1 MKKRVF
7 VICLPVVLL
16 IFGIIFLSCENF
28 LENEDITE
36 QIEKDIYIAN
46 NVCPVASVEEPAFS
60 DTGVAKNKAI
70 VVRFSKAIK
79 PESFINS
86 YSITDSSGND
96 LKANFLEPQWA
107 NENTLVTLAA
117 NEQNLIDLKGKKT
130 LDIYFALSTS
140 CVTPDDLPIEKA
152 VNHRYRI
159 TDTIDNTAPEIND
172 NSYAERAAI
181 YYLNNLLSD
190 SASLIE
196 GAITA
201 DNESNICNTNHINSK
216 INFYIE
222 GSDYGGGSVK
232 GHVAAKRI
240 KDSLGNAVYEEVKD
254 FIFELTKKTDSD
266 NSSGSYTVD
275 LSSTL
280 DYQDG
285 LYELKAYVQDASG
298 LDSEQCK
305 TYYVIRDTAL
315 AYCITSRL
323 VNDTP
328 LFRDE
333 SEIPIPTLADAN
345 NNQWYLEYLERSRIF
360 NIQTPTLSK
369 INDFRTRIFFD
380 KINDDA
386 YYTSPL
392 THKTYAED
400 DLIYFVSWGLDK
412 EHMTSPEKI
421 EGKVYPDNNNITPD
435 GNLKYYTLPAAFNDF
450 LNQNEASDIIL
461 KATVLD
467 CVGNQSEIY
476 SLWPKKIDFYNYTVE
491 DDNEKKKVTLN
502 FSTLAVNDTFEDKKI
517 HGKYRIFYAPLGT
530 HNADDDLSDLLLKRN
545 CAEYIP
551 NSDESDLLEIKGL
564 ELNSKYVV
572 YVQTAYDSD
581 SIYNGQY
588 TATTFGPVKKI
599 IVDTDKQ
606 SGGTPL
612 KPAFTIT
619 KKGGEK
625 NSGLYTLGIN
635 ISDSTYDSNVKYIP
649 YYWDVIKLEYWA
661 EEPVGS
667 DNWVHHPDTWGWLK
681 LESHTEKS
689 FNITVN
695 NQLKAPLKK
704 NLDENGYVIDDGS
717 GAWVCDEWDY
727 TELENGSKP
736 DNNYFQAVENCKDID
751 YTPVTTRV
759 KLIAVNDTD
768 FCESD
773 EVSFDFSKEDDTI
786 PPTIS
791 SKIIRHDSHLS
802 YDGHSFEFT
811 DLIREDEGNLTEYF
825 TYYYAPYNP
834 AWGDNLNVL
843 SEDQIKGLP
852 CGRAPYTGST
862 WFELDPAREPKE
874 AAYRLD
880 TSIPVFG
887 LPDGDYMYFAR
898 LDDRY
903 GNYTYAT
910 LGKAHIGTFK
920 NKLKVKLDEDGKYFI
935 STLELEPEER
945 FFDRNMIN
953 VQVCWDTGWANYYDW
968 LNELQNCTKETI
980 DGKLCLK
987 SYIADPNDTNIFVY
1001 RTEGTNYTPDVYT
1014 TYPLPKDYNNHSL
1027 NKSLTQGWY
1036 RITMQSFNEKSMTAE
1051 GSDGVSYKYGRPY
1064 TSMSNT
1070 SESEADKQTE
1080 NYKNLWNRELWYVDG
1095 EQKYDACTDETVS
1108 NTVYY
1113 YVPWTS
1119 GNDKENFSD
1128 YFASFFSATATPRS
1142 NHSLLVNVFASYR
1155 DLGNDPDEWERRGKL
1170 VATHRYLPDSNGVV
1184 DCDFDQN
1191 VAAEDVSKAR
1201 EQGLVY
1207 YAAVVHFAK
1216 GESAVSDVYTMYGF

>member
-16 IFGIIFLSCENF
+16 VFGIIFLSCENF

-181 YYLNNLLSD
+181 YYLNNLISD

-345 NNQWYLEYLERSRIF
+345 NNKWYLEYLERSRIF

-386 YYTSPL
+386 YYTSLL

-400 DLIYFVSWGLDK
+400 DLIYFVSWGFDK

-491 DDNEKKKVTLN
+491 DDNGKKKVTLN

-530 HNADDDLSDLLLKRN
+530 HNADDDLSD
-545 CAEYIP
+545 
-551 NSDESDLLEIKGL
+551 
-564 ELNSKYVV
+564 
-572 YVQTAYDSD
+572 
-581 SIYNGQY
+581 
-588 TATTFGPVKKI
+588 
-599 IVDTDKQ
+599 
-606 SGGTPL
+606 
-612 KPAFTIT
+612 
-619 KKGGEK
+619 
-625 NSGLYTLGIN
+625 
-635 ISDSTYDSNVKYIP
+635 
-649 YYWDVIKLEYWA
+649 
-661 EEPVGS
+661 
-667 DNWVHHPDTWGWLK
+667 H
-681 LESHTEKS
+681 
-689 FNITVN
+689 
-695 NQLKAPLKK
+695 
-704 NLDENGYVIDDGS
+704 
-717 GAWVCDEWDY
+717 
-727 TELENGSKP
+727 
-736 DNNYFQAVENCKDID
+736 
-751 YTPVTTRV
+751 
-759 KLIAVNDTD
+759 
-768 FCESD
+768 
-773 EVSFDFSKEDDTI
+773 
-786 PPTIS
+786 
-791 SKIIRHDSHLS
+791 
-802 YDGHSFEFT
+802 
-811 DLIREDEGNLTEYF
+811 
-825 TYYYAPYNP
+825 
-834 AWGDNLNVL
+834 
-843 SEDQIKGLP
+843 
-852 CGRAPYTGST
+852 
-862 WFELDPAREPKE
+862 
-874 AAYRLD
+874 
-880 TSIPVFG
+880 
-887 LPDGDYMYFAR
+887 
-898 LDDRY
+898 
-903 GNYTYAT
+903 
-910 LGKAHIGTFK
+910 
-920 NKLKVKLDEDGKYFI
+920 
-935 STLELEPEER
+935 
-945 FFDRNMIN
+945 
-953 VQVCWDTGWANYYDW
+953 
-968 LNELQNCTKETI
+968 ET
-980 DGKLCLK
+980 
-987 SYIADPNDTNIFVY
+987 
-1001 RTEGTNYTPDVYT
+1001 
-1014 TYPLPKDYNNHSL
+1014 
-1027 NKSLTQGWY
+1027 
-1036 RITMQSFNEKSMTAE
+1036 
-1051 GSDGVSYKYGRPY
+1051 
-1064 TSMSNT
+1064 
-1070 SESEADKQTE
+1070 
-1080 NYKNLWNRELWYVDG
+1080 
-1095 EQKYDACTDETVS
+1095 
-1108 NTVYY
+1108 
-1113 YVPWTS
+1113 
-1119 GNDKENFSD
+1119 
-1128 YFASFFSATATPRS
+1128 
-1142 NHSLLVNVFASYR
+1142 
-1155 DLGNDPDEWERRGKL
+1155 
-1170 VATHRYLPDSNGVV
+1170 
-1184 DCDFDQN
+1184 
-1191 VAAEDVSKAR
+1191 
-1201 EQGLVY
+1201 
-1207 YAAVVHFAK
+1207 
-1216 GESAVSDVYTMYGF
+1216 